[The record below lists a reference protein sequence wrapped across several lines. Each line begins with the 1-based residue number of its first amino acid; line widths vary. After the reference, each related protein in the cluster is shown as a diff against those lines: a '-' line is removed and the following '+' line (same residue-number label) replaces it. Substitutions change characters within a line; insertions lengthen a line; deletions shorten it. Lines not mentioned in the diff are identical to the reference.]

1 MGKKVLMPMEVIEEI
16 YRRKKS
22 YGNHRDALHMAISSL
37 IDEIERANE
46 IEIIW
51 NRKIYFGKIYIRDS
65 NLERLRTLG
74 AKYGCSYGRVLLS
87 YIIERR
93 KREGIL
99 GYMGMGDKK

>member
-1 MGKKVLMPMEVIEEI
+1 MEVIEEI

-22 YGNHRDALHMAISSL
+22 YGNHRDALHLAISQL
-37 IDEIERANE
+37 IDEVEKANE

-65 NLERLRTLG
+65 NLERLRALG

>member
-1 MGKKVLMPMEVIEEI
+1 MGKKVLLPMEVIEEI
-16 YRRKKS
+16 YRRKRLF
-22 YGNHRDALHMAISSL
+22 GNNRDALHMAISQL
-37 IDEIERANE
+37 IDEVERAGE

-51 NRKIYFGKIYIRDS
+51 NRRIYYGKIYIRDS

-87 YIIERR
+87 YIIQKR

-99 GYMGMGDKK
+99 GYMGMGDRK

>member
-1 MGKKVLMPMEVIEEI
+1 LGKKVLMPMEVIEEI

-22 YGNHRDALHMAISSL
+22 YGNHRDALHLAISSL

>member
-1 MGKKVLMPMEVIEEI
+1 MEVVEEI
-16 YRRKKS
+16 YRRKRAF
-22 YGNHRDALHMAISSL
+22 GNNRDALHMAISSL
-37 IDEIERANE
+37 IDEIERNGD

-51 NRKIYFGKIYIRDS
+51 NRRIYYGKIYIRDS

-74 AKYGCSYGRVLLS
+74 AKYGCAYGRVLLS

-93 KREGIL
+93 KKEGIL